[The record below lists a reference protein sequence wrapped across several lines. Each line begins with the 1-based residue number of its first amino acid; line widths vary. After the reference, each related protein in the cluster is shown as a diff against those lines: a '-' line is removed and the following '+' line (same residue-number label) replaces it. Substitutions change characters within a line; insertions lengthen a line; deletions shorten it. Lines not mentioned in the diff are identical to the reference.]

1 MPMESLYNDCIFL
14 LKGYFMTEEDS
25 QNINYMDFASP
36 ASRAWFQDSRFGLF
50 IHWGLY
56 ALTGR
61 DMWYY
66 SLEEVPQNH
75 YERLFPRFNP
85 VKYDPVEW
93 ARLAKQAGFRYAV
106 FVSKHHDGF
115 CLWDTKY
122 TDFKV
127 TNTPYGRDVLRM
139 FLDAFRANEIKVG
152 IYYSLLDW
160 HHHDFSVDKLHP
172 AKSRISE
179 LNKSRTFSNYQQF
192 LWDQIHELMTE
203 YGRIDIFWADFSY
216 TDKTAVAWQSKKLH
230 AMMRKLQ
237 PDILINNRM
246 GIPGDFC
253 TPEQYIPTEDVAK
266 AENAPMWE
274 ACETIGSSWGYCRGD
289 NAIKPAK
296 ELIKNLVTCVSNNGN
311 LLLNVGP
318 TPHGVIQY
326 EFVDSLAEIG
336 RWLEINGE
344 SIYGAGSANYK
355 FPQGGCPEFR
365 PITTQRGGMLYMHC
379 LDKYPS
385 FRVILPDLASKTKYI
400 ECLCDG
406 TDVEFEIRGDDI
418 IFHPPLIHPDR
429 YDTVF
434 KFVLQ

>member
-1 MPMESLYNDCIFL
+1 
-14 LKGYFMTEEDS
+14 MTEFNE
-25 QNINYMDFASP
+25 QNVSNVDFASP
-36 ASRAWFQDSRFGLF
+36 ASRQWFQDSRFGLF

-66 SLEEVPQNH
+66 SLEEVPHDH
-75 YERLFPRFNP
+75 YERLFQRFDP
-85 VKYDPVEW
+85 VKYDPMAW
-93 ARLAKQAGFRYAV
+93 ARLAKQAGCKYAV

-127 TNTPYGRDVLRM
+127 TNTPYGRDVLKM
-139 FLDAFRANEIKVG
+139 FVDAFRANEIKVG

-160 HHHDFSVDKLHP
+160 HHPHFTVDKLHP
-172 AKSRISE
+172 AKSRLSE
-179 LNKSRTFSNYQQF
+179 LNKGRIFSNYQRF
-192 LWDQIHELMTE
+192 LRDQIHELMTG
-203 YGRIDIFWADFSY
+203 YGKIDIFWADFSY
-216 TDKTAVAWQSKKLH
+216 VDNCADFSYADSANGKTAAAWRSKELH
-230 AMMRKLQ
+230 EMMRKLQ

-253 TPEQYIPTEDVAK
+253 TPEQYIPAEDVAR

-289 NAIKPAK
+289 NAIKPVK
-296 ELIKNLVTCVSNNGN
+296 ELIRNIVTCVSNNGN

-318 TPHGVIQY
+318 TPHGIIQH
-326 EFVDSLAEIG
+326 EFVDTLSEIG
-336 RWLEINGE
+336 RWLETNGE
-344 SIYGAGSANYK
+344 SIYGAGSADYK

-365 PITTQRGGMLYMHC
+365 PITTQKGRVLYMHC

-385 FRVILPDLASKTKYI
+385 FRVILPGLASKVKYI

-406 TDVEFEIRGDDI
+406 TDVEFEFSGADI
-418 IFHPPLIHPDR
+418 IFNPPVIHPDP

-434 KFVLQ
+434 KFVLR